1 MRDLYKEFT
10 DALATGSGIELTWF
24 DICSGLNMSRSQ
36 FEATLAM
43 HQRRF
48 GLVGGGVVMYKTK
61 SCSLKGENHVLPTSA
76 R

>member
-10 DALATGSGIELTWF
+10 TALATGNGIELTWF

-36 FEATLAM
+36 FEATVAM

-48 GLVGGGVVMYKTK
+48 GLVSGGVVVYKTK
-61 SCSLKGENHVLPTSA
+61 SCSLKGENRVLSTSV